1 MKKQLVKSIA
11 VVAALLIGTALVAV
25 AQNKTSTFEGKTAP
39 SFKLKITDGT
49 TATNANL
56 KGKVVLLDFW
66 ATWCGPCKKAS
77 PTMQS
82 LHKSYASKGLK
93 VIGVSV
99 FEEEKGKT
107 GVVNYKNEH
116 KYTYP
121 FAYEGDDLAKTLK
134 ISSIPQFVLID
145 KKGKI
150 VKTWEGYSESTMND
164 ISAKVKAELAK

>member
-1 MKKQLVKSIA
+1 MSRKLVKLSLTAAVLIA
-11 VVAALLIGTALVAV
+11 GTALVAV
-25 AQNKTSTFEGKTAP
+25 AQNKTATFEGKTAP

-49 TATNANL
+49 TATNASL

-77 PTMQS
+77 PTMQN
-82 LHKSYASKGLK
+82 LHKTYSSKGLK

-99 FEEEKGKT
+99 MEEEKGKA
-107 GVVNYKNEH
+107 GVVKYKTDH

-121 FAYEGDDLAKTLK
+121 FAYEGDDLAKSLK
-134 ISSIPQFVLID
+134 VSSIPQFVLID

-150 VKTWEGYSESTMND
+150 VKTWEGYSESIMGD
-164 ISAKVKAELAK
+164 ITAKVKAEIAK